1 MHTATRSLSGALAHK
16 GLRLTHFFHRELVSR
31 AKQYPAKHNE
41 ELIEEAKA
49 IVERWRAEVR
59 FGSELKLSRQLIL
72 EDRSSKGGGEVD
84 RNREEL

>member
-1 MHTATRSLSGALAHK
+1 
-16 GLRLTHFFHRELVSR
+16 LRLTHFFHRELVSR

-59 FGSELKLSRQLIL
+59 LGSELKAQPPANPR
-72 EDRSSKGGGEVD
+72 GP
-84 RNREEL
+84 